1 MRRIMGGLG
10 VSMVATFLVLAT
22 GADSFAEKVP
32 YDKVPKKVRDAV
44 EARFPDAKV
53 SSVEKETEDG
63 KVVYDIEL
71 KHKGKKYEMDIQE
84 DGTVLEI
91 EKEVAAK
98 DLPKAVKAAVN
109 AKYPGAKLKDI
120 MEVNKVKGTKET
132 PDHYEIIIL
141 TADNEEREILVS
153 LDGKS
158 IKAEKAE
165 KK

>member
-1 MRRIMGGLG
+1 MRRIIGCLS
-10 VSMVATFLVLAT
+10 VTTVATLLVLAT
-22 GADSFAEKVP
+22 GADSLAEKVA

-53 SSVEKETEDG
+53 SGVEKETEDG
-63 KVVYDIEL
+63 KIVYDIEL
-71 KHKGKKYEMDIQE
+71 KHKGRKYEMDIQE

-98 DLPKAVKAAVN
+98 DLPKAVKTAVS

-120 MEVNKVKGTKET
+120 MEVNKVKDNKET